1 MSGSKAATATKAE
14 ATPETSNPKTGI
26 DFKSMDKKEK
36 AAFFESLIAQLLGEH
51 REDLTSEVEG
61 ALIEKIDKELTAQVK
76 KMKKGLLKEAVIR
89 QAIEN
94 AVSNL
99 DDDSIKEIF
108 NRMDSRLL
116 QEVLESDEFQKE
128 IRRAKKAASK
138 QLDMV
143 ENDFYV
149 KRRPGKDDG
158 MFKAAWGDFGGD
170 VKAYCDRPLGSYAR
184 VVPAALIGYLGWRAA
199 SGLWL
204 DRTGWAGHWAAD
216 AAAPLLAVILVESI
230 AAIVRNWDSTTDED
244 DDEAKKKEKAKK
256 AKAQKNRKPEADD
269 DDE

>member
-1 MSGSKAATATKAE
+1 MSGPKAAAAAKATATPA
-14 ATPETSNPKTGI
+14 TSNPKTGI

-36 AAFFESLIAQLLGEH
+36 AAFFESLIQQLLGEH

-158 MFKAAWGDFGGD
+158 MFKAGWGDFAGD

-184 VVPAALIGYLGWRAA
+184 VIPAAIVGYLGWRAA

-230 AAIVRNWDSTTDED
+230 AAIVRNWDTSGADDEE
-244 DDEAKKKEKAKK
+244 EAKKAKAKK
-256 AKAQKNRKPEADD
+256 AKARKNRKNRKPAK
-269 DDE
+269 